1 MAAIE
6 QEILEQIRKLD
17 LAQKKQVLDYARR
30 LTHPKGE
37 LVSEFL
43 ERTREIRISPEDLAI
58 MKRVAE
64 EDEERIDWDD
74 WNNPP
79 AVFD

>member
-1 MAAIE
+1 MAALE
-6 QEILEQIRKLD
+6 AELLEQFHKLNIVQ
-17 LAQKKQVLDYARR
+17 QKRVLDFAHELTRPKNESGKDFIAR
-30 LTHPKGE
+30 TKDIHI
-37 LVSEFL
+37 SASDL
-43 ERTREIRISPEDLAI
+43 EIMLRI
-58 MKRVAE
+58 AE

>member
-6 QEILEQIRKLD
+6 QEIIERIRKLNPAQQQKV
-17 LAQKKQVLDYARR
+17 LAFVHELEK
-30 LTHPKGE
+30 PKGE
-37 LVSEFL
+37 LGRDFI
-43 ERTREIRISPEDLAI
+43 ERTKDIVISPEDLEI
-58 MKRVAE
+58 MRRVAE
-64 EDEERIDWDD
+64 EDEERIDWND

>member
-6 QEILEQIRKLD
+6 QELFEQIRKLD
-17 LAQKKQVLDYARR
+17 TDQKKQVLDFVRGLNR
-30 LTHPKGE
+30 PKGE
-37 LVSEFL
+37 MGKDFL
-43 ERTREIRISPEDLAI
+43 ERTRDIEISKEDLQI
-58 MKRVAE
+58 MKQVAE